1 MSRRLSLLRNQHR
14 LHRFFIAA
22 SLSAKSLFIRIKD
35 FPEYSFAWYLNMIF
49 IPLHRCKVCH
59 DHQLLFRCTA
69 SSNKCNGAGLRMVTV
84 HPFKSHH
91 IKIIVIQ
98 GIVFFIQTVPLT
110 DIVLHLTVA
119 YILIQQKPIQATVL
133 CPFRF
138 WANSCPMNKSFLP
151 GWP

>member
-1 MSRRLSLLRNQHR
+1 
-14 LHRFFIAA
+14 
-22 SLSAKSLFIRIKD
+22 
-35 FPEYSFAWYLNMIF
+35 
-49 IPLHRCKVCH
+49 
-59 DHQLLFRCTA
+59 
-69 SSNKCNGAGLRMVTV
+69 MVTV

-133 CPFRF
+133 CPFPLLGKFLSHEQKFFARMAIEESIGSSQRRIF
-138 WANSCPMNKSFLP
+138 ISFQPRHLIQKGTLAMNHLIM
-151 GWP
+151 